1 MTEVI
6 IDPHVLGAILL
17 VGLAAFV
24 ALIGAALP

>member
-17 VGLAAFV
+17 VALAAFV